1 MDAFIYSLNST
12 VPIFLTMI
20 VGWLIKRLGI
30 INDEF
35 ANKANK
41 YVFKVA
47 LPLLLYKDLAKQDFY
62 SSFDGKFVLYCALT
76 TFVVFTSIWIAT
88 VIFMKDRSMRG
99 AFIQGS
105 CRSSA
110 AILGMAFIQNMYQDV
125 GMAPLMIIGAV
136 PLFNIFSVIILDM
149 NASDLDMSEGKRA
162 DAIKKTCINILKNP
176 IIIGIVLGTL
186 ASLIRLD
193 LPLIIDKTIDN
204 IAVTATPV
212 ALICIGAGF
221 EGRKALAKIKPTI
234 LASFIKLIL
243 LCAIFLPIAVFLGFR
258 NQTLMAALIMLGSPT
273 TVTAY
278 IMAKNMKND
287 EVLSSSIIVM
297 TTFFS
302 SLTLTGWIFVL
313 RMMGMV

>member
-1 MDAFIYSLNST
+1 
-12 VPIFLTMI
+12 
-20 VGWLIKRLGI
+20 
-30 INDEF
+30 
-35 ANKANK
+35 
-41 YVFKVA
+41 
-47 LPLLLYKDLAKQDFY
+47 
-62 SSFDGKFVLYCALT
+62 
-76 TFVVFTSIWIAT
+76 
-88 VIFMKDRSMRG
+88 MRG

>member
-76 TFVVFTSIWIAT
+76 TFVVFTSVWIAT

>member
-258 NQTLMAALIMLGSPT
+258 NQTLMAA
-273 TVTAY
+273 
-278 IMAKNMKND
+278 
-287 EVLSSSIIVM
+287 SSCWAHRR
-297 TTFFS
+297 
-302 SLTLTGWIFVL
+302 L
-313 RMMGMV
+313 

>member
-20 VGWLIKRLGI
+20 VGWLIKKLGI

-76 TFVVFTSIWIAT
+76 TFVVFTSVWIAT